1 MKNCKWVVRLVLP
14 TATLVALFGGSQIA
28 SAGTVYDA
36 VADFSIAANPNGQWS
51 YLYDN
56 GSGPQLL
63 THAVANYGATGVDA
77 WVNGLSGPQAAGTMK
92 NTTAST
98 VTISGTVLLPPNLL
112 NMDPVNNKS
121 NITRW
126 TAPSAGTWSISG
138 LFQGVDIFEKSH
150 TVELL
155 ENSTT
160 LLLAPATI
168 SSYGQTVNFS
178 AEVSLAKGD
187 TLDFIVNGATVF
199 TDLGTGMSAT
209 IQSSSVPEPSSLVLG
224 IIASLACGS
233 LYWRPRRNC
242 DGGRKERRNGGRK
255 ERRNELPASN

>member
-1 MKNCKWVVRLVLP
+1 MKPIQLVVILGLVILGVP
-14 TATLVALFGGSQIA
+14 QVKAGSL
-28 SAGTVYDA
+28 YDA

-77 WVNGLSGPQAAGTMK
+77 WVNGLSGSQAAATMK

-112 NMDPVNNKS
+112 NMDPVINKS
-121 NITRW
+121 DITRW

-138 LFQGVDIFEKSH
+138 LFQGVDIFEHSH

-160 LLLAPATI
+160 ILLGPSTI
-168 SSYGQTVNFS
+168 SSYGQKVTFS
-178 AEVSLAKGD
+178 TDVTLAKGD
-187 TLDFIVNGATVF
+187 TIDFIVHGATVY
-199 TDLGTGMSAT
+199 TNLGTGLSAT
-209 IQSSSVPEPSSLVLG
+209 IQLSSVPEPSSIVLG

-233 LYWRPRRNC
+233 LCWRSRR
-242 DGGRKERRNGGRK
+242 G
-255 ERRNELPASN
+255 

>member
-1 MKNCKWVVRLVLP
+1 MKPIELVVILGLVILGAP
-14 TATLVALFGGSQIA
+14 QVKAGS
-28 SAGTVYDA
+28 VYDA
-36 VADFSIAANPNGQWS
+36 VADFSISANPNGQWS

-63 THAVANYGATGVDA
+63 TQAVANYGATGVDA

-92 NTTAST
+92 NTTNST

-112 NMDPVNNKS
+112 NMDPVVNKS
-121 NITRW
+121 DITRW

-138 LFQGVDIFEKSH
+138 LFQGVDILEKSH

-160 LLLAPATI
+160 LLLAPTTI
-168 SSYGQTVNFS
+168 SSYGQAVNFN

-187 TLDFIVNGATVF
+187 TIDFIVNGATVF
-199 TDLGTGMSAT
+199 TNLGTGLSAT
-209 IQSSSVPEPSSLVLG
+209 IQLSSVPEPSSIVLG
-224 IIASLACGS
+224 IIASVACSS
-233 LYWRPRRNC
+233 LYLRPRPNR
-242 DGGRKERRNGGRK
+242 DAGRRHSLGG
-255 ERRNELPASN
+255 